1 MPPEKFEQLVDELT
15 RFAEKNPQAYRWR
28 VFALAALGYGYIF
41 FILSMVLICTI
52 VLISLLLESHLSV
65 VIAKVIL
72 VVGGLL
78 YIILRALWV
87 RVPPPQGKVLTRE
100 QVPPLFEIL
109 DDIRKRFQAPPIHTV
124 LLTDQLNAAIVQIPR
139 LGVFGWQ
146 KNYLIVGM
154 PLFQALSVEQLTAV
168 LAHEYGHLSGA
179 HGRWGAWIYRLRQTW
194 DRLISGLREN
204 QSWGNRLFY
213 RFFEW
218 YVPFFNIYSFVL
230 ARQEEFEADK
240 YSSEINGSAPA
251 AQALVS
257 VDFKIRFLVERFWKK
272 LYQHADNTEEPLHSP
287 YLLLQKILP
296 QTYDKALTPKEKQQ
310 WLADALAQ
318 RTNIDDTH
326 PSLADRLTALGEI
339 AEIPSPIKINAAT
352 HCFGDHLFEI
362 LEEFSNQWKQNI
374 APQWLER
381 FNYVQQ
387 SKETLKSLMD
397 KAKLETLTVSECWQR
412 AELVREFYGND
423 QALPF
428 YQLILKKD
436 PQYAAA
442 YFAIGKIFLEKQ
454 HPKTPFFLKKS
465 MECDSYFIVFACEQ
479 LHLFYQQQ
487 GQLETAQFYL
497 ERAQARAQEEQL
509 ADLERNSLN
518 YKDNFLEHHLNIN
531 PNLEENETNILDN
544 LIEQLKEDK
553 TIKRLYLVRKDLQYF
568 PEKPLYVLGIVRTM
582 GLRNKN
588 DNTEYAKNISK
599 IINLPIELLIV
610 VIDDYPKLYRKVK
623 KIPHALIYQKN
634 ITWWKKWWIL
644 ALFLLAISP
653 ILFLLQSEEEIPQF
667 TPQLISKPLIKIT
680 EIPPVIS
687 QENLLTIAQQ
697 QTQFKLNHVLSYDKR
712 LIEGLKLAFET
723 YPPLLAD
730 MPAPSVEINIKQ
742 LDEEHFEIIYQI
754 NFNNQKAIYY
764 HVILSNQ
771 PDQVLNNFQAIL
783 TTFAQF
789 KTIFQPRRFPNT
801 LNEATLKQLNNEILH
816 FDTFEYLK
824 QLQFIDHQISHRK
837 ENFTIL
843 LSASEMFGWLSFFNN
858 HQRSTI
864 LSDKLAIQSLVYLLM
879 GNHFSVDSSYQ
890 QGLLLLA
897 LDYPNAAL
905 SFFTRKS
912 NHLLSQLLSAFIW
925 HDVDFIQKTSEEK
938 ATFHQISWYLMMRAY
953 HNMQASGWTNF
964 FMQRIIEKYPT
975 FIAGKNY
982 IIAQG
987 KVELTRV
994 LTYPYLAEIFLQHLK
1009 IAELLLDIN
1018 LSEKKR
1024 DLIRN
1029 PRYKIE
1035 TDDWATFYQQ
1045 LLDENTQLKNTQSTI
1060 LSISLLRDVLIEE
1073 VLNTLIISYELAADQ
1088 LFDLGRADN
1097 VLTAIETVFANS
1109 PVFQALQ
1116 LRQKMKRQQT
1126 ADIEND
1132 LSTVSLNQT
1141 NPFLLKTILSI
1152 YATFANDAKKRPEIF
1167 KMLETYRLLQYPN
1180 VRGHV
1185 QLSKIYEQF
1194 YYVPQA
1200 HAYLKNAGKLDPFQ
1214 SAYQIPFPE
1223 IKPLIPP
1230 EILNRELAYSL
1241 NEAKDMLLT
1250 PEQRCTLNLNDAVL
1264 KMKQNQVIEALNDLL
1279 MGLETQAIH
1288 QPDYDL
1294 TLQWLK
1300 QLKNSMQP
1308 IKK

>member
-1 MPPEKFEQLVDELT
+1 MPPEKIEQLINKLT

-41 FILSMVLICTI
+41 FILSMVLICTG
-52 VLISLLLESHLSV
+52 VLVFLLFESHLSV
-65 VIAKVIL
+65 VIAKIIL

-154 PLFQALSVEQLTAV
+154 PLFQALSVEQFTAV

-310 WLADALAQ
+310 WLREALAQ

-387 SKETLKSLMD
+387 SKEKLKELIE
-397 KAKLETLTVSECWQR
+397 KAKLETLTISECWQR

-531 PNLEENETNILDN
+531 PNLEENETNILEN

-653 ILFLLQSEEEIPQF
+653 MLFLLQSDEE
-667 TPQLISKPLIKIT
+667 TPQETPKPIITKTISSVSLPI
-680 EIPPVIS
+680 
-687 QENLLTIAQQ
+687 QDNFLTLAQQ
-697 QTQFKLNHVLSYDKR
+697 VAQFKLNHVLSYDKR
-712 LIEGLKLAFET
+712 LVEGLKLAFET
-723 YPPLLAD
+723 YPPMLAD
-730 MPAPSVEINIKQ
+730 MPTPTVKTTIKQ
-742 LDEEHFEIIYQI
+742 LDEQRFEILYQI
-754 NFNNQKAIYY
+754 DIAHQQTINY

-771 PDQVLNNFQAIL
+771 PEQVVNNFQAIL

-801 LNEATLKQLNNEILH
+801 LNEATLKQLNNEMLH

-824 QLQFIDHQISHRK
+824 QLQFIDHQITQRK
-837 ENFTIL
+837 ESPTIL
-843 LSASEMFGWLSFFNN
+843 LSAGEMFGWLSFFNN
-858 HQRSTI
+858 HQRNMV
-864 LSDKLAIQSLVYLLM
+864 LSDKLAIQSLVYFLM
-879 GNHFSVDSSYQ
+879 GNYFSSDSSYQ

-897 LDYPNAAL
+897 LDYPDAAL
-905 SFFTRKS
+905 QLLKKRPT
-912 NHLLSQLLSAFIW
+912 HILSQLLSAFVRQ
-925 HDVDFIQKTSEEK
+925 DVAFLQKISEEK
-938 ATFHQISWYLMMRAY
+938 AAFHQIAWYLMMRAY

-964 FMQRIIEKYPT
+964 FMQRIAEKYPA
-975 FIAGKNY
+975 FIAGKSY
-982 IIAQG
+982 IAAQG

-994 LTYPYLAEIFLQHLK
+994 LTYPYLADVFLQHLK
-1009 IAELLLDIN
+1009 ISELFLNVD
-1018 LSEKKR
+1018 LSDKKR
-1024 DLIRN
+1024 ELIRN
-1029 PRYKIE
+1029 PNYKIE
-1035 TDDWATFYQQ
+1035 TDDWMVFYNQ
-1045 LLDENTQLKNTQSTI
+1045 LFESTLALKNHQGT
-1060 LSISLLRDVLIEE
+1060 LLNANLLRDLLTEE
-1073 VLNTLIISYELAADQ
+1073 VLNALIISYELAADQ
-1088 LFDLGRADN
+1088 LSDLGRADN
-1097 VLTAIETVFANS
+1097 VLTAIEAVFANT
-1109 PVFQALQ
+1109 PVYQALQ
-1116 LRQKMKRQQT
+1116 LRQKIKRQQMPE
-1126 ADIEND
+1126 IENNLNNISFNETNLFLINSW
-1132 LSTVSLNQT
+1132 LSAYSLWIDD
-1141 NPFLLKTILSI
+1141 P
-1152 YATFANDAKKRPEIF
+1152 KKRPEIL
-1167 KMLETYRLLQYPN
+1167 MLLENYRALQNPN
-1180 VRGHV
+1180 VEGYV
-1185 QLSKIYEQF
+1185 QLSKRYNQF
-1194 YYVPQA
+1194 YYLPQSQDF
-1200 HAYLKNAGKLDPFQ
+1200 LKNAAKLNSFQ
-1214 SAYQIPFPE
+1214 SSYQVAPPFIKLFISPE
-1223 IKPLIPP
+1223 II
-1230 EILNRELAYSL
+1230 NAGLAYSL
-1241 NEAKDMLLT
+1241 NERDDVFLT
-1250 PEQRCTLNLNDAVL
+1250 PEQRCVINLQNALSKVQ
-1264 KMKQNQVIEALNDLL
+1264 QNQVDIVINDLL
-1279 MGLETQAIH
+1279 MSLETRAIH
-1288 QPDYDL
+1288 QPEYEL
-1294 TLQWLK
+1294 ALQWLK
-1300 QLKNSMQP
+1300 QLKLSAQVNSP
-1308 IKK
+1308 IK